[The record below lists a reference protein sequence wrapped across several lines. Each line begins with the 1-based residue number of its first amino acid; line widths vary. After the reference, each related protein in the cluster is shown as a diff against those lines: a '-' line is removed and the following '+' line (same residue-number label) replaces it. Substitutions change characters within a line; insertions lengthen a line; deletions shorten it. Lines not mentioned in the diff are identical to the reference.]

1 LRVFT
6 TFKPTSKSFD
16 SLIKKRKK
24 KEMPLG
30 PDGMITRTSEEKPY
44 KSRTEILEKL
54 QKNEIGDFNKSSK
67 PVKGKKFGMDFMD
80 VGKGPIEPKGD
91 IAKNNPRDPMTTE
104 KLKSMLYSGAVN
116 FSGKEQ
122 QILSQILGK

>member
-1 LRVFT
+1 
-6 TFKPTSKSFD
+6 
-16 SLIKKRKK
+16 
-24 KEMPLG
+24 MPLG